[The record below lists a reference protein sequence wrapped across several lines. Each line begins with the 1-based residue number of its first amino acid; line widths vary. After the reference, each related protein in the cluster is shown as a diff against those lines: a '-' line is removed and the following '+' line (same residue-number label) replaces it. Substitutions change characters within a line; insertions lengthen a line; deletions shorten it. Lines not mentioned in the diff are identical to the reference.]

1 MKIARTSKTMG
12 LLAQGQSHGAN
23 LNFSPFTTIQNL
35 SSLISQLWLMIQGWN
50 TKFMNILTLECAYEV

>member
-23 LNFSPFTTIQNL
+23 LKFFSIYY
-35 SSLISQLWLMIQGWN
+35 N
-50 TKFMNILTLECAYEV
+50 TKPVKFDISALAHDSRLEYKIYEYPHC